1 MKQRSTSMLQNAFG
15 VLQKIGRSLMLPVAI
30 LPVAGILLGI
40 GSANF
45 EFLPALLSQIMA
57 QAGGAVFGNLPL
69 LFAVGTVLGLTDN
82 DGVSTLAAI
91 VGYVVLLGS
100 MGVMA
105 GALDVETTTIMGIN
119 SIDTG
124 VFGGILAGILASVMF
139 NRYYKIQLPEYL
151 GFFAG
156 KRFVPIVTAF
166 AAIALGI
173 VLSFIWPPIG
183 NAIDAFGAYAVEGNP
198 TLMGFVYGFIER
210 LLIPFGI
217 HHVWNVPFQMEM
229 GSFVTQTGELVTGD
243 IPRFFAGDPTA
254 GFLAGGFLFKMFG
267 LPAAAIA
274 MWHCA
279 KTKMQKRVGG
289 IMISAALTS
298 MLTGITEPIEFSFL
312 FVAPVLYFIHAVL
325 AGIAFMITNFLGIKM
340 GASFSHGL
348 IDYTLFFGI
357 GTKPFWLIP
366 LGLAYAAVY
375 YSVFRFAIKRFNLKT
390 PGREDDADMGVKVEV
405 GPELAGK
412 LIVAFGGNSNIKSI
426 DACITRLRVA
436 VKKPENV
443 DQDAIK
449 ALGATAVLVV
459 GQNMQAIFG
468 PQSENIKSEMQ
479 ELVNSGQA
487 VEGVAATA

>member
-1 MKQRSTSMLQNAFG
+1 MNLFG
-15 VLQKIGRSLMLPVAI
+15 LLQKIGRALMLPVAI

-40 GSANF
+40 GAADFSF
-45 EFLPALLSQIMA
+45 MPSLLSQIMEN
-57 QAGGAVFGNLPL
+57 AGGAVFGNLPL
-69 LFAVGTVLGLTDN
+69 LFAIGTVLGLTDN

-91 VGYVVLLGS
+91 VGYVVMLGT

-105 GALDVETTTIMGIN
+105 GVMGVETKTIMGIN

-139 NRYYKIQLPEYL
+139 NRFFKIQLPEYL

-166 AAIALGI
+166 GAI
-173 VLSFIWPPIG
+173 VLGTIMAFVWPPIG
-183 NAIDAFGAYAVEGNP
+183 SVIDAFGAYAVEGNP
-198 TLMGFVYGFIER
+198 VAMGFVYGFIER

-229 GSFVTQTGELVTGD
+229 GEFVIQATGEVVRGD

-279 KTKMQKRVGG
+279 KTKAQKRVGG

-312 FVAPVLYFIHAVL
+312 FVAPVLYGLHAVL
-325 AGIAFMITNFLGIKM
+325 AGFAFMITNALEIKM

-357 GTKPFWLIP
+357 GTKPFMLIP
-366 LGLAYAAVY
+366 LGLAYAALY
-375 YSVFRFAIKRFNLKT
+375 YGVFRLAITKFNLKT
-390 PGREDDADMGVKVEV
+390 PGRENEAEMSVSVEA
-405 GPELAGK
+405 GSALAGD
-412 LIVAFGGNSNIKSI
+412 LIIAFGGQANIKNL
-426 DACITRLRVA
+426 DACITRLRVT
-436 VKKPENV
+436 VNKPELV
-443 DQDAIK
+443 DQERIK
-449 ALGATAVLVV
+449 ALGASGVLVM

-468 PQSENIKSEMQ
+468 PTSDNIKTEMQ
-479 ELVNSGQA
+479 EMISSGKAENLQPA
-487 VEGVAATA
+487 MV

>member
-1 MKQRSTSMLQNAFG
+1 MLQNAFG
-15 VLQKIGRSLMLPVAI
+15 VLQKIGRALMLPVAI

-40 GSANF
+40 GAANF
-45 EFLPALLSQIMA
+45 SFLPELLSQVMA

-69 LFAVGTVLGLTDN
+69 LFAIGTVLGLTDN

-91 VGYVVLLGS
+91 VGYVVMLATMGLVAGL
-100 MGVMA
+100 MGV
-105 GALDVETTTIMGIN
+105 ETKSIMGIT

-124 VFGGILAGILASVMF
+124 VFGGILAGALAAFMF
-139 NRYYKIQLPEYL
+139 NRFYKIQLPEYL

-166 AAIALGI
+166 AAIALGT
-173 VLSFIWPPIG
+173 VMAFVWPPIG
-183 NAIDAFGAYAVEGNP
+183 DVIKSFGNYAVDGNP
-198 TLMGFVYGFIER
+198 VTMGFVYGFVER
-210 LLIPFGI
+210 MLIPFGI

-229 GSFVTQTGELVTGD
+229 GQFVNDAGQVFTGD

-279 KTKMQKRVGG
+279 KTKHQKRVGG

-312 FVAPVLYFIHAVL
+312 FLAPALYVVHALL
-325 AGIAFMITNFLGIKM
+325 AGFAFVITNFLEIKM
-340 GASFSHGL
+340 GASFSHGF
-348 IDYTLFFGI
+348 IDFALFSSI
-357 GTKPFWLIP
+357 GTKSFWLIP
-366 LGLAYAAVY
+366 LGAVYAAVY
-375 YSVFRFAIKRFNLKT
+375 YGVFRTIITAFNLKT
-390 PGREDDADMGVKVEV
+390 PGREDEESGSQVKV

-412 LIVAFGGNSNIKSI
+412 LIIAFGGNANINSI

-436 VKKPENV
+436 VVDVKKV

-449 ALGATAVLVV
+449 ALGARGVMVV
-459 GQNMQAIFG
+459 GNNMQAIFG
-468 PQSENIKSEMQ
+468 TQSENIKTAMHE
-479 ELVNSGQA
+479 VNKAG
-487 VEGVAATA
+487 GVTAATA

>member
-1 MKQRSTSMLQNAFG
+1 MNLFG
-15 VLQKIGRSLMLPVAI
+15 LLQKIGRALMLPVAI

-40 GSANF
+40 GAADFSF
-45 EFLPALLSQIMA
+45 MPSLLSSVMEN
-57 QAGGAVFGNLPL
+57 AGSAVFGNLPL
-69 LFAVGTVLGLTDN
+69 LFAIGTVLGLTDN

-91 VGYVVLLGS
+91 VGYVVMLGT

-105 GALDVETTTIMGIN
+105 QLMGVETKSIMGIT

-139 NRYYKIQLPEYL
+139 NRFFKIKLPEYL

-166 AAIALGI
+166 GAIALGI
-173 VLSFIWPPIG
+173 ILSFIWPPIG
-183 NAIDAFGAYAVEGNP
+183 NAIDAFGNYAVEGNP
-198 TLMGFVYGFIER
+198 VTMGFVYGFIER

-229 GSFVTQTGELVTGD
+229 GSFVTATGTVVTGD

-279 KTKMQKRVGG
+279 KTKTQKRIGG
-289 IMISAALTS
+289 IMVSAALTS
-298 MLTGITEPIEFSFL
+298 LLTGITEPIEFSFL
-312 FVAPVLYFIHAVL
+312 FVAPVLYGLHALL
-325 AGIAFMITNFLGIKM
+325 AGFAFMITNALEIKM

-357 GTKPFWLIP
+357 GTKPFMLIP
-366 LGLAYAAVY
+366 LGLAYAALY
-375 YSVFRFAIKRFNLKT
+375 YATFRFAITRFNLKT
-390 PGREDDADMGVKVEV
+390 PGREDEAEMSMSVETSSQ
-405 GPELAGK
+405 LAGS
-412 LIVAFGGNSNIKSI
+412 LIIAFGGQKNIKNL
-426 DACITRLRVA
+426 DACITRLRVT
-436 VKKPENV
+436 VNKPELV
-443 DQDAIK
+443 DQERIK
-449 ALGATAVLVV
+449 ALGASGVLVM

-468 PQSENIKSEMQ
+468 PSSDNIKTDMQ
-479 ELVNSGQA
+479 ELINSGEA
-487 VEGVAATA
+487 KNLMSATA

>member
-1 MKQRSTSMLQNAFG
+1 MNLFG
-15 VLQKIGRSLMLPVAI
+15 LLQKIGRALMLPVAI

-40 GSANF
+40 GAADFSWM
-45 EFLPALLSQIMA
+45 PTLLSQTMA

-91 VGYVVLLGS
+91 VGYVVMLGT

-105 GALDVETTTIMGIN
+105 GQLGVETKSIMGIT

-139 NRYYKIQLPEYL
+139 NRYYKIKLPEYL

-166 AAIALGI
+166 GAIALGI
-173 VLSFIWPPIG
+173 LLAFIWPPIG
-183 NAIDAFGAYAVEGNP
+183 SAIDSFGDYAAHGNP
-198 TLMGFVYGFIER
+198 VSMGFVYGLVER
-210 LLIPFGI
+210 MLIPFGI

-229 GSFVTQTGELVTGD
+229 GEFVTATGTIVNGD

-274 MWHCA
+274 IWHSA
-279 KTKMQKRVGG
+279 KPENKKRVAG

-312 FVAPVLYFIHAVL
+312 FVAPVLYAVHAVL
-325 AGIAFMITNFLGIKM
+325 AGLAFMITNLLEIKM

-348 IDYTLFFGI
+348 IDFTLFSSI
-357 GTKPFWLIP
+357 GTKSFWLIP
-366 LGLAYAAVY
+366 LGLVYAAVY
-375 YSVFRFAIKRFNLKT
+375 YCVFRFAISKFNLKT
-390 PGREDDADMGVKVEV
+390 PGREDETEMNVAIETSSG
-405 GPELAGK
+405 LASD
-412 LIVAFGGNSNIKSI
+412 LIVAFGGAGNIKNL
-426 DACITRLRVA
+426 DACITRLRVT
-436 VKKPENV
+436 VNNPELVN
-443 DQDAIK
+443 QGHIK
-449 ALGATAVLVV
+449 SLGAAGVLVM

-468 PQSENIKSEMQ
+468 PKSDNIKTDMQ
-479 ELVNSGQA
+479 ELINSGAAA
-487 VEGVAATA
+487 VAVPA